1 MGLGHIFFCGPLKHE
16 VTTATAVRGRFLQLN
31 CRDTHS
37 RACLVQRDC
46 DRPFLLFPILILLSS
61 CLPLALCGCLGGQ
74 LIGAPVATA
83 NAGSL
88 QATPNSVSFGAVA
101 TGTTAS
107 TTVTVVNQGSAAVNV
122 SQISVS
128 GQAFSLSGEGNLPV
142 TVVAGGT
149 YSVNVNFVPTGI
161 GAAAGQLTIASNAG
175 TDGTLV
181 VTLSGTGMGTTVSAT
196 PSPVL
201 TSLSCD
207 VNGVTGSANDNCT
220 VALNSA
226 AANGGFTVSLS
237 SNDSAVAVPA
247 SVTVAAGSTTASFTA
262 IVSPVSS
269 AQTATLTASASDV
282 AETFALQ
289 LNASSLSQGSTADPT
304 LNGFSCTFGSMTG
317 GGNDGCAVSLSA
329 AATGSGFVVSL
340 ASNNAAVVL
349 PASVT
354 VAAGSTSANFTA
366 TVSPVSSIQAVT
378 LSASANG
385 AGVAYV
391 LQLNASTFGQGS
403 TVIPVLSGLNCTIG
417 SMTGA
422 GTNAC
427 TVTLNT
433 AAPNSGFVV
442 NLASNNPAVTLPATV
457 TVAAGSTIASF
468 TATVSP
474 VSSAQTVTLTAS
486 AGGIAETFALQL
498 NVGAA
503 GLGADAT
510 SIAFGMVPVNTTAT
524 QSVELTSSGLLPIT
538 IVAATVQGA
547 GFSIAGATF
556 PLTLAVGQPA
566 TIEVTFDPTAP
577 GATTGQLS
585 VLSTAVTNGVAVINL
600 SGTGEL
606 VEVNLSWD
614 APSNSPDPVAGYN
627 VYRAPDGTGSYV
639 QLNSSVVTQTSYL
652 DTTVVS
658 GQAYDYVVE
667 SVDSSGNNSSPSNM
681 ISVTLP

>member
-1 MGLGHIFFCGPLKHE
+1 MGLGHISFCGPLKHQ
-16 VTTATAVRGRFLQLN
+16 VTTATALRGRFLQLN

-37 RACLVQRDC
+37 RASLAQPEGESSSLIFTV
-46 DRPFLLFPILILLSS
+46 FILLSC
-61 CLPLALCGCLGGQ
+61 CLPFALCGCLGGQ
-74 LIGAPVATA
+74 LIGTPVSAAHT
-83 NAGSL
+83 GSL
-88 QATPNSVSFGAVA
+88 QATPNTVSFGTVA
-101 TGTTAS
+101 MGTTAS
-107 TTVTVVNQGSAAVNV
+107 KIVSVVNQGTAAVNV

-128 GQAFSLSGEGNLPV
+128 GQAFSLSGAGNLPV
-142 TVVAGGT
+142 TVGAGDT
-149 YSVNVNFVPTGI
+149 YSVNVNFVPAGI
-161 GAAAGQLTIASNAG
+161 GAAAGQLTIASNAA

-181 VTLSGTGMGTTVSAT
+181 VDLSGTGAGTTVSAT
-196 PSPVL
+196 PSPIL
-201 TSLSCD
+201 TSLTCA
-207 VNGVTGSANDNCT
+207 VNGVTGSASDTCT

-226 AANGGFTVSLS
+226 AANGGFAVNLS
-237 SNDSAVAVPA
+237 SDDSAVAVPA
-247 SVTVAAGSTTASFTA
+247 SVTVAEGSTTVSFA
-262 IVSPVSS
+262 ANVSPVNS
-269 AQTATLTASASDV
+269 AQTATLTASASNV

-289 LNASSLSQGSTADPT
+289 LNASSQGQGSTANPI

-329 AATGSGFVVSL
+329 AAPSGGFVVSL
-340 ASNNAAVVL
+340 ASNNEAVVL
-349 PASVT
+349 PAAVT

-366 TVSPVSSIQAVT
+366 AVSPVSSIEAVT

-417 SMTGA
+417 SMAGA

-427 TVTLNT
+427 TVTVNA
-433 AAPNSGFVV
+433 AAPTGGFVV
-442 NLASNNPAVTLPATV
+442 NVASNNPAVTVPATV
-457 TVAAGSTIASF
+457 TVAEGSTIAGF

-486 AGGIAETFALQL
+486 AGGTSETFALQL
-498 NVGAA
+498 SVGAA

-524 QSVELTSSGLLPIT
+524 QSVQLTSSSVLPIT
-538 IVAATVQGA
+538 IVAATVQGV

-566 TIEVTFDPTAP
+566 TVEVTFDPTAP
-577 GATTGQLS
+577 GATTGKLS
-585 VLSTAVTNGVAVINL
+585 ILSTAVTNGVAVINL
-600 SGTGEL
+600 SGIGEL
-606 VEVNLSWD
+606 VEANLNWD
-614 APSNSPDPVAGYN
+614 APSSSPDPVAGYN
-627 VYRAPDGTGSYV
+627 VYRAPDGTGAYV

-652 DTTVVS
+652 DTTVEA

-667 SVDSSGNNSSPSNM
+667 SVDASGNTSSPSNM
-681 ISVTLP
+681 SSVALP